1 MKIFVTGGT
10 GFIGKTFIKEATKKN
25 NYIFSLMRKKNQ
37 DFNPKVKPLFGKL
50 KDDWS
55 KYLKETDVVVHLAA
69 VGIQPNL
76 ASKKKVFET
85 NVTDSLKFIQSAL
98 KAGCKK
104 FVIVSSSSEYGFKSK
119 KIKMISKS
127 FKRRPKS
134 LYSKSKVKFTDLMKE
149 LSNKKKFKLC
159 KFRIMRLFPIYGEG
173 EKKYRLYPTL
183 KKAALN
189 GKNFLIKNPLEF
201 RDFTEVSYA
210 AKVLLS
216 ACKFKK
222 NVRNFEIFHVSS
234 NIKMT
239 VLDFSRYIWKKFKAK
254 GKLLTK
260 NENFFYSTHVS
271 DKRSIWR
278 LKKNA

>member
-1 MKIFVTGGT
+1 
-10 GFIGKTFIKEATKKN
+10 
-25 NYIFSLMRKKNQ
+25 
-37 DFNPKVKPLFGKL
+37 
-50 KDDWS
+50 
-55 KYLKETDVVVHLAA
+55 
-69 VGIQPNL
+69 
-76 ASKKKVFET
+76 
-85 NVTDSLKFIQSAL
+85 
-98 KAGCKK
+98 
-104 FVIVSSSSEYGFKSK
+104 
-119 KIKMISKS
+119 MISKN

-134 LYSKSKVKFTDLMKE
+134 AYSRSKVQFTNLLKK
-149 LSNKKKFKLC
+149 LSNKKEFKLC

-210 AKVLLS
+210 TKILLS
-216 ACKFKK
+216 ACKFEK
-222 NVRNFEIFHVSS
+222 NSKNFEIFHVSS
-234 NIKMT
+234 NLKMT
-239 VLDFSRYIWKKFKAK
+239 VLDFSRYIWKKYKAK

>member
-10 GFIGKTFIKEATKKN
+10 GFIGKIFIKEATKKN
-25 NYIFSLMRKKNQ
+25 NFIFSLMRKKNREL
-37 DFNPKVKPLFGKL
+37 NPKIKPLFGKL

-69 VGIQPNL
+69 AGIQPNQ
-76 ASKKKVFET
+76 ASKKEVFET
-85 NVTDSLKFIQSAL
+85 NVIDSMKFIQSAL

-104 FVIVSSSSEYGFKSK
+104 FIIVSSSSEYGFKSK
-119 KIKMISKS
+119 KIKMISKN
-127 FKRRPKS
+127 FKRRPKTS
-134 LYSKSKVKFTDLMKE
+134 YSKSKVKFTNLVKK
-149 LSNKKKFKLC
+149 LSNKKQFKLC

-183 KKAALN
+183 KTAALN

-216 ACKFKK
+216 ACKFEK
-222 NVRNFEIFHVSS
+222 NSRNLEIFHVSS